1 MNGVSKD
8 RDRGLNIST
17 GEGNNKLQQKHLKS
31 EFRAAGHYAVS
42 IHRTRDRVI
51 FYSYFE
57 IFLNKL
63 MLSRTNQGLL

>member
-42 IHRTRDRVI
+42 IIEHVI
-51 FYSYFE
+51 GSFFILILRSF
-57 IFLNKL
+57 
-63 MLSRTNQGLL
+63 